1 MTEEKKYPQLSMNE
15 FFFTY
20 SFIFVLLLFISVVIF
35 FNDVPITNFE
45 IFIDKYLV
53 KGRGVYSHIY
63 SFQSEIISNLSMIIA
78 PLFAIYLA
86 LTLKLTYSSENEII
100 NSGRVIEKSVKKTI
114 LMKFC
119 FIISALLLV
128 TMCVFLTYIYNWD
141 LEESKTNTLF
151 VRDNVTWLLSLTY
164 IIYTGTFFTLF
175 VLFSVIR
182 HPVSSLKYH
191 IYRPNWNKPISY
203 RWWYKF
209 EYLRPKYD

>member
-100 NSGRVIEKSVKKTI
+100 NSGRIIEKSVKKTI

-191 IYRPNWNKPISY
+191 IYRPN
-203 RWWYKF
+203 
-209 EYLRPKYD
+209 

>member
-20 SFIFVLLLFISVVIF
+20 SFIFVLLLFISVIIF

-151 VRDNVTWLLSLTY
+151 VRDNVIWLLSLTY

-182 HPVSSLKYH
+182 HPVSSLRYH

-209 EYLRPKYD
+209 EYLKG

>member
-1 MTEEKKYPQLSMNE
+1 MIEDKQYPQLSMNE
-15 FFFTY
+15 VFFTY
-20 SFIFVLLLFISVVIF
+20 SFIFVLLLFISVIIF
-35 FNDVPITNFE
+35 FNDVPITDFE

-151 VRDNVTWLLSLTY
+151 VRDNVIWLLSLTY

-182 HPVSSLKYH
+182 HPVSLLRYH
-191 IYRPNWNKPISY
+191 IYRPNY
-203 RWWYKF
+203 
-209 EYLRPKYD
+209 

>member
-20 SFIFVLLLFISVVIF
+20 SFIFVLLLFISVIIF

-78 PLFAIYLA
+78 PLFTIYLA

-128 TMCVFLTYIYNWD
+128 TMCMFLTYIYNWD

-151 VRDNVTWLLSLTY
+151 VRDNVIWLQSLTY

-191 IYRPNWNKPISY
+191 IYRPN
-203 RWWYKF
+203 
-209 EYLRPKYD
+209 

>member
-1 MTEEKKYPQLSMNE
+1 MISDKKYPQLSMNE

-20 SFIFVLLLFISVVIF
+20 SFIFVLLLFISVIIF

-151 VRDNVTWLLSLTY
+151 VRDNVIWLLSLTY
-164 IIYTGTFFTLF
+164 LIYTGTFFTLF

-182 HPVSSLKYH
+182 HPVSLLKYH
-191 IYRPNWNKPISY
+191 IYHPNFNII
-203 RWWYKF
+203 
-209 EYLRPKYD
+209 

>member
-1 MTEEKKYPQLSMNE
+1 MIEEKKYPKLSMNE

-151 VRDNVTWLLSLTY
+151 VRDNVIWLLSLTY

-175 VLFSVIR
+175 LLFSVIR
-182 HPVSSLKYH
+182 HPVALLRYH
-191 IYRPNWNKPISY
+191 IYQPN
-203 RWWYKF
+203 
-209 EYLRPKYD
+209 

>member
-1 MTEEKKYPQLSMNE
+1 MIEEKKYPKLSMNE

-151 VRDNVTWLLSLTY
+151 VRDNIIWLLSLTY

-191 IYRPNWNKPISY
+191 IYRPN
-203 RWWYKF
+203 
-209 EYLRPKYD
+209 

>member
-20 SFIFVLLLFISVVIF
+20 SFIFVLLLFISVIIF

-128 TMCVFLTYIYNWD
+128 TMCMFLTYIYNWD

-151 VRDNVTWLLSLTY
+151 VRDNVIWLLSLTY

-191 IYRPNWNKPISY
+191 IYRPNWNKSISY

-209 EYLRPKYD
+209 EYLKG

>member
-20 SFIFVLLLFISVVIF
+20 SFIFVLLLFISVIIF

-128 TMCVFLTYIYNWD
+128 TMCMFLTYIYNWD

-151 VRDNVTWLLSLTY
+151 VRDNIIWLLSLTY

-203 RWWYKF
+203 RWLYKF
-209 EYLRPKYD
+209 EYLKG

>member
-20 SFIFVLLLFISVVIF
+20 SFIFVLLLFISVIIF

-114 LMKFC
+114 LIKLG

-128 TMCVFLTYIYNWD
+128 TMCMFLTYIYNWD

-151 VRDNVTWLLSLTY
+151 VRDNVIWLLSLTY

-182 HPVSSLKYH
+182 HPVSSLRYH
-191 IYRPNWNKPISY
+191 IYRPNY
-203 RWWYKF
+203 
-209 EYLRPKYD
+209 

>member
-20 SFIFVLLLFISVVIF
+20 SFIFVLLLFISVIIF

-128 TMCVFLTYIYNWD
+128 TMCMFLTYIYNWD

-151 VRDNVTWLLSLTY
+151 VRDNVIWLLSLTY

-175 VLFSVIR
+175 VLFSAIR

-191 IYRPNWNKPISY
+191 IYRPN
-203 RWWYKF
+203 
-209 EYLRPKYD
+209 

>member
-1 MTEEKKYPQLSMNE
+1 MIEEKKYPQLSMNE
-15 FFFTY
+15 VFFTY

-151 VRDNVTWLLSLTY
+151 VRDNVIWLLSLTY

-191 IYRPNWNKPISY
+191 IYRPN
-203 RWWYKF
+203 
-209 EYLRPKYD
+209 

>member
-20 SFIFVLLLFISVVIF
+20 SFIFVLLLFISVIIF

-151 VRDNVTWLLSLTY
+151 VRDNVIWLLSLTY

-191 IYRPNWNKPISY
+191 IYRQN
-203 RWWYKF
+203 
-209 EYLRPKYD
+209 

>member
-20 SFIFVLLLFISVVIF
+20 SFIFVLLLFISVIIF

-128 TMCVFLTYIYNWD
+128 TMCMFLTYIYNWD

-151 VRDNVTWLLSLTY
+151 VRDNLIWLLSLTY

-191 IYRPNWNKPISY
+191 IYRPN
-203 RWWYKF
+203 
-209 EYLRPKYD
+209 

>member
-1 MTEEKKYPQLSMNE
+1 MIEEKKYPKLSMKE
-15 FFFTY
+15 FVFTY

-151 VRDNVTWLLSLTY
+151 VRDNVIWLLSLTY

-191 IYRPNWNKPISY
+191 IYRPN
-203 RWWYKF
+203 
-209 EYLRPKYD
+209 

>member
-1 MTEEKKYPQLSMNE
+1 MIEDKQYPQLSMNE
-15 FFFTY
+15 VFFTY
-20 SFIFVLLLFISVVIF
+20 SFIFVLLLFISVIIF

-151 VRDNVTWLLSLTY
+151 VRDNVIWLLSLTY

-175 VLFSVIR
+175 LLFSVIR
-182 HPVSSLKYH
+182 HPVALLRYH
-191 IYRPNWNKPISY
+191 IYQPN
-203 RWWYKF
+203 
-209 EYLRPKYD
+209 

>member
-1 MTEEKKYPQLSMNE
+1 MIEEKKYPQLSMNE
-15 FFFTY
+15 VFFTY
-20 SFIFVLLLFISVVIF
+20 SFIFVLLLFISVIIF

-86 LTLKLTYSSENEII
+86 LTLKLTYLSENEII

-151 VRDNVTWLLSLTY
+151 VRDNVIWLLSLTY
-164 IIYTGTFFTLF
+164 LIYTGTFFTLF

-182 HPVSSLKYH
+182 HPVSLLRYH
-191 IYRPNWNKPISY
+191 IYRPN
-203 RWWYKF
+203 
-209 EYLRPKYD
+209 

>member
-1 MTEEKKYPQLSMNE
+1 MIEEKKYPQLSMNE
-15 FFFTY
+15 VFFTY
-20 SFIFVLLLFISVVIF
+20 SFIFVLLLFISVIIF

-151 VRDNVTWLLSLTY
+151 VRDNVIWLLSLTY
-164 IIYTGTFFTLF
+164 LIYTGTFFTLF

-182 HPVSSLKYH
+182 HPVSLLRYH
-191 IYRPNWNKPISY
+191 IYRPN
-203 RWWYKF
+203 
-209 EYLRPKYD
+209 

>member
-1 MTEEKKYPQLSMNE
+1 MIEEKKYPQLSMNE
-15 FFFTY
+15 VFFTY
-20 SFIFVLLLFISVVIF
+20 SFIFVLLLFISVIIF

-128 TMCVFLTYIYNWD
+128 TMCMFLTYIYNWD

-151 VRDNVTWLLSLTY
+151 VRDNVICLLSLTY

-191 IYRPNWNKPISY
+191 IYRPN
-203 RWWYKF
+203 
-209 EYLRPKYD
+209 

>member
-1 MTEEKKYPQLSMNE
+1 MISDKKYPQLSMNE

-20 SFIFVLLLFISVVIF
+20 SFIFVLLLFISVIIF

-45 IFIDKYLV
+45 IFIDKYLI
-53 KGRGVYSHIY
+53 KGNGVYSHIY

-86 LTLKLTYSSENEII
+86 LTLKLTYLSENEII

-151 VRDNVTWLLSLTY
+151 VRDNVIWLLSLTY
-164 IIYTGTFFTLF
+164 LIYTGTFFTLF

-182 HPVSSLKYH
+182 HPVSLLRYH
-191 IYRPNWNKPISY
+191 IYRPNY
-203 RWWYKF
+203 
-209 EYLRPKYD
+209 

>member
-20 SFIFVLLLFISVVIF
+20 SFIFVLLLFISVIIF

-128 TMCVFLTYIYNWD
+128 TMCMFLTYIYNWD

-151 VRDNVTWLLSLTY
+151 VRDNVIWLLSLTY

-182 HPVSSLKYH
+182 HPVSSLRYH
-191 IYRPNWNKPISY
+191 IYRPN
-203 RWWYKF
+203 
-209 EYLRPKYD
+209 

>member
-20 SFIFVLLLFISVVIF
+20 SFIFVLLLFISVIIF

-78 PLFAIYLA
+78 PLFTIYLA

-100 NSGRVIEKSVKKTI
+100 NSGRIIEKSVKKTI

-128 TMCVFLTYIYNWD
+128 TMCMFLTYIYNWD

-151 VRDNVTWLLSLTY
+151 VRDNVIWLLSLTY

-209 EYLRPKYD
+209 EYLKG

>member
-20 SFIFVLLLFISVVIF
+20 SFIFVLLLFISVIIF

-100 NSGRVIEKSVKKTI
+100 NSGKVIEKSVKKTI

-128 TMCVFLTYIYNWD
+128 TMCMFLTYIYNWD

-151 VRDNVTWLLSLTY
+151 VRDNVIWLLSLTY

-191 IYRPNWNKPISY
+191 IYRPN
-203 RWWYKF
+203 
-209 EYLRPKYD
+209 

>member
-20 SFIFVLLLFISVVIF
+20 SFIFVLLLFISVIIF

-86 LTLKLTYSSENEII
+86 LTLKLTYTSENEII

-191 IYRPNWNKPISY
+191 IYRPN
-203 RWWYKF
+203 
-209 EYLRPKYD
+209 

>member
-1 MTEEKKYPQLSMNE
+1 MIRDKKYPQLSMNE

-20 SFIFVLLLFISVVIF
+20 SFIFVLLLFIFVIIF

-151 VRDNVTWLLSLTY
+151 VRDNVIWLLSLTY

-191 IYRPNWNKPISY
+191 IYRPN
-203 RWWYKF
+203 
-209 EYLRPKYD
+209 

>member
-1 MTEEKKYPQLSMNE
+1 MIEEKKYPQLSMNE

-53 KGRGVYSHIY
+53 NGRGVYSHIY

-151 VRDNVTWLLSLTY
+151 VRDNVICLLSLTY

-191 IYRPNWNKPISY
+191 IYRPN
-203 RWWYKF
+203 
-209 EYLRPKYD
+209 

>member
-1 MTEEKKYPQLSMNE
+1 MIEEKKYPKLSMNE

-128 TMCVFLTYIYNWD
+128 TMCMFLTYIYNWD

-151 VRDNVTWLLSLTY
+151 VRDNVIWLLSLTY
-164 IIYTGTFFTLF
+164 IVYTGTYFTLF
-175 VLFSVIR
+175 LLFS
-182 HPVSSLKYH
+182 L
-191 IYRPNWNKPISY
+191 
-203 RWWYKF
+203 
-209 EYLRPKYD
+209 LRPTVAMLRSPI

>member
-1 MTEEKKYPQLSMNE
+1 MISDKKYPQLSMNE

-20 SFIFVLLLFISVVIF
+20 SFIFVLLLFISVIIF

-191 IYRPNWNKPISY
+191 IYRPN
-203 RWWYKF
+203 
-209 EYLRPKYD
+209 

>member
-1 MTEEKKYPQLSMNE
+1 MIRDKKYPQLSMNE

-151 VRDNVTWLLSLTY
+151 VRDNVIWLLSLTY

-191 IYRPNWNKPISY
+191 IYRPN
-203 RWWYKF
+203 
-209 EYLRPKYD
+209 

>member
-1 MTEEKKYPQLSMNE
+1 MIEEKKYPKLSMNE

-151 VRDNVTWLLSLTY
+151 VRDDVIWLLSLTY

-191 IYRPNWNKPISY
+191 IYRPN
-203 RWWYKF
+203 
-209 EYLRPKYD
+209 

>member
-1 MTEEKKYPQLSMNE
+1 MNGDKKYPKFLINE
-15 FFFTY
+15 DFLVY
-20 SFIFVLLLFISVVIF
+20 GSVFISVLFVLIVIF
-35 FNDVPITNFE
+35 FNNIPITDFE
-45 IFIDKYLV
+45 VFIDTYLI
-53 KGRGVYSHIY
+53 KGNGVYSHIY

-114 LMKFC
+114 LIKLG

-151 VRDNVTWLLSLTY
+151 VRDNVIWLLSLTY

-182 HPVSSLKYH
+182 HPVSLLKYH
-191 IYRPNWNKPISY
+191 IYHPNFNII
-203 RWWYKF
+203 
-209 EYLRPKYD
+209 

>member
-1 MTEEKKYPQLSMNE
+1 MISDKKYPQLSMNE

-20 SFIFVLLLFISVVIF
+20 SFIFVLLLFISVIIF

-86 LTLKLTYSSENEII
+86 LTLKLTYLSENEII

-151 VRDNVTWLLSLTY
+151 VRDNVICLLSLTY

-182 HPVSSLKYH
+182 HPVSLLRYH
-191 IYRPNWNKPISY
+191 IYRPNY
-203 RWWYKF
+203 
-209 EYLRPKYD
+209 

>member
-20 SFIFVLLLFISVVIF
+20 SFIFVLLLFISVIIF

-78 PLFAIYLA
+78 PLFAIYPA

-100 NSGRVIEKSVKKTI
+100 HSGRVIEKSVKKTI

-119 FIISALLLV
+119 FIISTLLLV

-151 VRDNVTWLLSLTY
+151 VRDNVIWLLSLTY

-191 IYRPNWNKPISY
+191 IYRPN
-203 RWWYKF
+203 
-209 EYLRPKYD
+209 

>member
-20 SFIFVLLLFISVVIF
+20 SFIFVLLLFISVIIF

-78 PLFAIYLA
+78 PLFTIYLA

-100 NSGRVIEKSVKKTI
+100 NSGRIIEKSVKKTI

-151 VRDNVTWLLSLTY
+151 VRDNVIWLLSLTY

-191 IYRPNWNKPISY
+191 IYRPN
-203 RWWYKF
+203 
-209 EYLRPKYD
+209 

>member
-1 MTEEKKYPQLSMNE
+1 MIEEKKYPQLSMNE

-86 LTLKLTYSSENEII
+86 LTLKLTYLSENEII

-128 TMCVFLTYIYNWD
+128 TMCAFLTYIYNWD

-151 VRDNVTWLLSLTY
+151 VSDNVIWLLSLTY

-191 IYRPNWNKPISY
+191 IYRPN
-203 RWWYKF
+203 
-209 EYLRPKYD
+209 

>member
-1 MTEEKKYPQLSMNE
+1 MISDKKYPQLSMNE

-20 SFIFVLLLFISVVIF
+20 SFIFVLLLFISVIIF

-119 FIISALLLV
+119 FIISTLLLV

-151 VRDNVTWLLSLTY
+151 VRDNVIWLLSLTY
-164 IIYTGTFFTLF
+164 LIYTGTFFTLF

-182 HPVSSLKYH
+182 HPVSLLRYH
-191 IYRPNWNKPISY
+191 IYRPNY
-203 RWWYKF
+203 
-209 EYLRPKYD
+209 